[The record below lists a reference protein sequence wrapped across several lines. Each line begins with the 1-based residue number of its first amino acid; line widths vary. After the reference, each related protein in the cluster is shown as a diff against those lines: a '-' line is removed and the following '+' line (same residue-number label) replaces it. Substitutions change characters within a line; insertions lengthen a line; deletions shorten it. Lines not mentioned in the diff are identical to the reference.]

1 MTTQARHMTR
11 TVERR
16 VQNASQETGIGLR
29 DGPPTETALAAAKKQ
44 AAIVRQIEQAP
55 ALTRRERRVKDI
67 LLKELGKFNL
77 NDLGASG
84 LSYAQKQH
92 LEKNLNVAF
101 LDNELETIRKRLA
114 QGGLVLKGLGIITTG
129 LVLFAAWSYIQ
140 GAVFEWRQLLPLL
153 IPISGIGSYAIQMR
167 SWRRKQFIYE
177 ALRELSGAEEVD
189 IILDQAARDADDLIR
204 RIVDRELEAEK
215 AYPLGLIQ
223 EHK

>member
-29 DGPPTETALAAAKKQ
+29 DAPPAETALAAAKKQ

-101 LDNELETIRKRLA
+101 IDKELARMEKGQRTLKMFLALGLGMAAVMTVAMVAMWIGGKAFEWIELSWLAMVLSAVASPLVQLRSLQRKR
-114 QGGLVLKGLGIITTG
+114 
-129 LVLFAAWSYIQ
+129 
-140 GAVFEWRQLLPLL
+140 
-153 IPISGIGSYAIQMR
+153 
-167 SWRRKQFIYE
+167 FIYE
-177 ALRELSGAEEVD
+177 ALRELSGAEEVGVV
-189 IILDQAARDADDLIR
+189 LDKAARDADDLIR

-215 AYPLGLIQ
+215 AYPLGLV
-223 EHK
+223 KN